1 MMNSNQTQNI
11 TPYQDINDI
20 FTMLSKSLKDIL
32 NNQLIGI
39 YLTGSLTYGDFDR
52 GSSDIDFL
60 VILQNRLSDE
70 QRDKI
75 KKLHDKIATKNP
87 LWAKRIECSY
97 ITEDMLV
104 NIEPPTNPRPY
115 INGGQ
120 MWNPDPPYGNE
131 WLLNLYVLYE
141 CGIALV
147 GPDPKILI
155 KHPISI
161 KLVRDASQKDFHQEW
176 EPLLKDSSPLKDSHF
191 QAYVI
196 LTLCRILHREKN
208 DTVTSKRVASAWVKK
223 TYGKSWHNLIIKAEN
238 WQHGQEMNEIEE
250 TLNFIRF
257 ISHEIN

>member
-20 FTMLSKSLKDIL
+20 LTMLSKYLKDIL
-32 NNQLIGI
+32 DNQLVGV

-60 VILQNRLSDE
+60 VVSRSSLSDRQRE
-70 QRDKI
+70 QVKN
-75 KKLHDKIATKNP
+75 LHNQIAEKYP

-97 ITEDMLV
+97 ITEDMLE
-104 NIEPPTNPRPY
+104 NIEPPINSRPY

-131 WLLNLYVLYE
+131 WMLNLYVLYE
-141 CGIALV
+141 SGIALV

-155 KHPISI
+155 NHPINI
-161 KLVRDASQKDFHQEW
+161 ELVREASRKDFHQEW
-176 EPLLKDSSPLKDSHF
+176 EPLLKDSSSLQDSHF

-196 LTLCRILHREKN
+196 LTLCRILHRAKN
-208 DTVTSKRVASAWVKK
+208 DKVASKKVASAWVKK
-223 TYGKSWHNLIIKAEN
+223 LYSKTWHHLIEAAEN
-238 WQHGQEMNEIEE
+238 WQHGQEMNKIEE

-257 ISHEIN
+257 ISTEIN